1 MFKPLA
7 LYIGL
12 RFVRARKKNQLMSF
26 VSWISMLGVAL
37 GVLALIA
44 VLSVINASTTTM
56 REETLKAVPHASVDL
71 SESALSW
78 AQAQQILITQA
89 GITGVAPYLEAEA
102 WLRFEGSGQFVKVR
116 GVYPPAEPD
125 VMQTP
130 DDFMVDL
137 LQRLRAEPDGV
148 ILGTRLAAQLGVFT
162 GMQLSVTPLASLLNR
177 QTGDARSFRVIGV
190 ADFGYYDNSSTALI
204 NLDVAQ
210 QLFSN
215 DAGANTRLRLRVTDV
230 FQAST
235 LARQAVAALPPA
247 NYRVISWNETRR
259 SLFDALRMEK
269 ILTGFMLLM
278 IVIIGAVNIVATLVM
293 AVADKNAD
301 IAILRTMGAGRAT
314 VMAVFV
320 IQGFAAGMLGT
331 LIGAAGGVL
340 LAGYIGT
347 ITRWFDGL
355 LNELLAP
362 GDIYMVAHLS
372 AELQWQD
379 VLLVCAS
386 ALLVSLLATL
396 YPAWRASRV
405 QPADVLRY
413 E

>member
-1 MFKPLA
+1 
-7 LYIGL
+7 
-12 RFVRARKKNQLMSF
+12 
-26 VSWISMLGVAL
+26 
-37 GVLALIA
+37 
-44 VLSVINASTTTM
+44 
-56 REETLKAVPHASVDL
+56 
-71 SESALSW
+71 
-78 AQAQQILITQA
+78 
-89 GITGVAPYLEAEA
+89 
-102 WLRFEGSGQFVKVR
+102 VR

-320 IQGFAAGMLGT
+320 IQGFAAGLLGT